1 MIKNHCCVVCRF
13 SFFVPLHMARSHSR
27 VLANSRAS
35 FFPLHVT
42 ESFHAEWETC
52 ASSVERTQKHFA
64 ITRVPKGTFH
74 LFYVP
79 FSLFNSSSSSFC
91 TFFCYG
97 TKIEK
102 MLKHFRNVNQCN
114 DFWNR
119 RRVGSVETLVKGSAG
134 LIPRRTRKLS
144 RSIECQFIYANCW
157 ACDLLFVMTVISFRG
172 ERSDWDFLAFL
183 TSQRGIYWLSQIIDR
198 EIYCL

>member
-1 MIKNHCCVVCRF
+1 MGNLCFQCGTNAKALRNHSRAKRNISLILRSVF
-13 SFFVPLHMARSHSR
+13 FIQFFFFVFLY
-27 VLANSRAS
+27 
-35 FFPLHVT
+35 F
-42 ESFHAEWETC
+42 
-52 ASSVERTQKHFA
+52 
-64 ITRVPKGTFH
+64 
-74 LFYVP
+74 
-79 FSLFNSSSSSFC
+79 
-91 TFFCYG
+91 FFCYS

-102 MLKHFRNVNQCN
+102 LLKHFRNVNQCN

-119 RRVGSVETLVKGSAG
+119 RRVRSVETLVKTSSG

-183 TSQRGIYWLSQIIDR
+183 TSQRGTYWLSQIIDR